1 MDNEM
6 MKAILGTDFETFLS
20 DLMEERSEAESMLDM
35 MKQNDL
41 DALALKSVNFLSC
54 SHDDMYSLEKCAYL
68 LSRLLNVDD
77 DLCTW
82 RNLSTSTQSAI
93 KSFLLNPIINFEE
106 SQFISK
112 VRCYTIYR
120 LAASLLPDNNWPELL
135 PFLYQCLTD
144 SNNCFKASAFLIFAD
159 LAGDIGETI
168 VVPSAKT
175 LHSLFRNTLNDDT
188 VDLNVRIVAM
198 RAVIRFIQHMS
209 SSNEK
214 ERFQDLLPGMM
225 KTLTD
230 AYLSKGEED
239 QVADEQPLT
248 LFIELAKNE
257 PRFLRRQL
265 VDVVATMFDI
275 AEDEGLKEE
284 TTHLAVEFLI
294 TLVEAKKRAPGMI
307 KRVPF
312 FISRCFAMLLKLLL
326 YIEDDPAW
334 HSALDASDDTG
345 ATSYYCKG
353 KKCLD
358 RFSLALGGKS
368 IAHVAIEQLSA
379 YSAAPEWEKHHAALI
394 ALGQIAEG
402 CSKVMIKNLE
412 QVVAMVLN
420 CFQDPHPRV
429 KCAACYAICRLLV
442 DFFPHLQEKC
452 HNQVLPALAAAMDDF
467 HPRVQAH
474 AAAALCH
481 FGVPGKPETLIHH
494 LDGLVNK
501 LLVHLKN
508 GKQIVQQEA
517 LKALS
522 FIAGSVEEHF
532 RTCYEAVMPHL
543 KTLLRNADLQSNLIV
558 LSCAMECISC
568 VVMAVGKEKFRDDEK
583 QVMEMLMSL
592 QAKVDDPTTTKY
604 LLHAC
609 CRICECMGK
618 DFLPYMNVVMPFLL
632 QCAQLNT
639 ISMEQYNENYKVD
652 ANSKETLEMKAKAC
666 RLLCWYAE
674 TLKEDF
680 YPWISQ
686 AVSILVPLQ
695 KFYTHRLVRESAV
708 KGLHF
713 LLRSAKL
720 AVEKGVAQDES
731 ESYFTKLSDHII
743 LALVEALHKEF
754 ETEMCVVMLRELNG
768 CLQICVPLLNE
779 AQVRSIVDEIKY
791 VITNSSKRERKQEL
805 KERAKMEDFDAEE
818 AELLRE
824 ESEQEEKVF
833 ENARYIL
840 RTLIRTFKASFLPF
854 LDELSSYLLPM
865 WAKEKTTTERCSSI
879 CIFDNLMEEC
889 PEAAL
894 KYYDSCLPLIL
905 DASNDEDPDVRQ
917 AALYGL
923 GLWAEYGRSSFKPFV
938 GEALSRINV
947 VIMHLRAREHENESA
962 YDNAV
967 SALGKICQFHG
978 ESFDSAEAIPAWLNC
993 LPIKADLEEA
1003 KDVHT
1008 QLCSMIERSYGEL
1021 LGPNYQYLPKVVS
1034 VFIEVLCA
1042 GEVLATEDT
1051 AKRMINLLRHFQH
1064 TLPPATWASA
1074 QSLLLPEQEMEL
1086 ESIVSPEEDVN
1097 ISIDAMKL
1105 LVL

>member
-1 MDNEM
+1 MDSEM
-6 MKAILGTDFETFLS
+6 MKAVPGTDFETFLS
-20 DLMEERSEAESMLDM
+20 DLMEERSEDESMLDM

-41 DALALKSVNFLSC
+41 DALALKSVSFLSS
-54 SHDDMYSLEKCAYL
+54 SHDDMHSLEKWAYL
-68 LSRLLNVDD
+68 LSRLLKVDD

-93 KSFLLNPIINFEE
+93 KSFLLNPINNFEE

-112 VRCYTIYR
+112 VHRYTIYR
-120 LAASLLPDNNWPELL
+120 LAASLLPDNSWPELL
-135 PFLYQCLTD
+135 PFL
-144 SNNCFKASAFLIFAD
+144 
-159 LAGDIGETI
+159 
-168 VVPSAKT
+168 PSAKT

-198 RAVIRFIQHMS
+198 KAVIRFIQRMS

-214 ERFQDLLPGMM
+214 ERFEDLLPGMM

-239 QVADEQPLT
+239 QVADEQPLA

-257 PRFLRRQL
+257 PRFFRRQL

-275 AEDEGLKEE
+275 AEDKGLKEE
-284 TTHLAVEFLI
+284 TTNLAVEFLM
-294 TLVEAKKRAPGMI
+294 TLVEAKNRAPGMI
-307 KRVPF
+307 KRVPL

-326 YIEDDPAW
+326 YIKDDPAW

-345 ATSYYCKG
+345 ATSYYSKG

-379 YSAAPEWEKHHAALI
+379 YSAAPEWEKRHAALI

-402 CSKVMIKNLE
+402 CSKVMIKNLD
-412 QVVAMVLN
+412 QVMAMVLN

-429 KCAACYAICRLLV
+429 KCAACYAVCRLLV
-442 DFFPHLQEKC
+442 DFSPHLQEKY
-452 HNQVLPALAAAMDDF
+452 HNQVLLALAAAMDDF

-481 FGVPGKPETLIHH
+481 FRVPGKPETLIHR

-517 LKALS
+517 LKALA
-522 FIAGSVEEHF
+522 FISGSVEGHF
-532 RTCYEAVMPHL
+532 RTCYDAVMPHL
-543 KTLLRNADLQSNLIV
+543 KTLLRNADFQSNLIV

-674 TLKEDF
+674 TLKENF

-708 KGLHF
+708 EGLHF
-713 LLRSAKL
+713 LLCSAKL
-720 AVEKGVAQDES
+720 AVEKGVAQEES
-731 ESYFTKLSDHII
+731 ESYFTKLSNHII

-768 CLQICVPLLNE
+768 CLQICESLLTE
-779 AQVRSIVDEIKY
+779 GQARSIVDEIKH
-791 VITNSSKRERKQEL
+791 VITDSSSRKQEL
-805 KERAKMEDFDAEE
+805 KEREKMEDFDAEE
-818 AELLRE
+818 AELLTG

-840 RTLIRTFKASFLPF
+840 RTLIRTFKSSFLPF
-854 LDELSSYLLPM
+854 LDVLSSYLLPM
-865 WAKEKTTTERCSSI
+865 WAKEKTTTERSSSI

-894 KYYDSCLPLIL
+894 KYYDSGLPLIL

-923 GLWAEYGRSSFKPFV
+923 GLWAEHGRSSFKPFV
-938 GEALSRINV
+938 GAALSRINV
-947 VIMHLRAREHENESA
+947 VIMHLRAREHENERA

-967 SALGKICQFHG
+967 SALGKICQFHW

-1003 KDVHT
+1003 KDVHK
-1008 QLCSMIERSYGEL
+1008 QLCSMIERSYREL

-1051 AKRMINLLRHFQH
+1051 AKRMTNLLRHFQH
-1064 TLPPATWASA
+1064 TLPPATWESA
-1074 QSLLLPEQEMEL
+1074 QSLLLPQQEMKL
-1086 ESIVSPEEDVN
+1086 ESIVSPED
-1097 ISIDAMKL
+1097 
-1105 LVL
+1105 